1 MFSQRAAQ
9 STRQC
14 LVSNTGDIE
23 TVCVSNAVAIIETF
37 EGQKKIGNTIKIK
50 GL

>member
-37 EGQKKIGNTIKIK
+37 EGQKKLAIQLK
-50 GL
+50 